1 MNAVER
7 WLRSHWFRI
16 LIAFVV
22 LAATVIEWAA
32 IPPVYPLNGVLS
44 GVSIACI
51 ILSPFL
57 PRVSGWLIIGTVVA
71 RLFVLDLSGPNPLW
85 AAYLALAIIGYDSSI
100 PVAIAALLVISFAE
114 CVPVAVDSFNAL
126 SATWLG
132 LVNYIAMFVFAT
144 MIGMA
149 LRWRRQRD
157 EIREQAMALE
167 RRQWEMDMLKRNI
180 RLGSRI
186 HDSASG
192 GLSYIALTAQR
203 QLRRI
208 GDDAERADERRDWRF
223 VNEQALAVLAEIHHV
238 IDLLEQPQRRRAD
251 AGKDSVSPGD
261 ASRTAPARQSM
272 PNVAETPPRRT
283 MIEMIDTAVRNAG
296 TSLDRL
302 GFHGRIDVRG
312 DLPDY
317 CAAESVR
324 AAANLIGEIA
334 ANITRHLTS
343 ESGDYC
349 LMITLGPKSIELM
362 ETNPLPSSEST
373 ESPESS
379 ESMASSM
386 PDITGK
392 TANLRPHGSGLEL
405 HRRIITDL
413 GGELNT
419 SAEDGDW
426 VVYARI
432 PLHGA
437 VAGGA

>member
-1 MNAVER
+1 MNAAER
-7 WLRSHWFRI
+7 WLRSHWFRV

-22 LAATVIEWAA
+22 LVATVIEWAA

-44 GVSIACI
+44 GASIVCI
-51 ILSPFL
+51 LLSPFL

-71 RLFVLDLSGPNPLW
+71 RLFILDLSGPNPLW

-100 PVAIAALLVISFAE
+100 PVAVAALLVISFAE
-114 CVPVAVDSFNAL
+114 CVPVAVNSFNAL

-167 RRQWEMDMLKRNI
+167 RRQWEMDMLRRNM

-208 GDDAERADERRDWRF
+208 GDDAERDAERRDWWF

-251 AGKDSVSPGD
+251 AGGDSVSPGD
-261 ASRTAPARQSM
+261 ASRTASACQSAPARRTI
-272 PNVAETPPRRT
+272 PNVGETPPRRT
-283 MIEMIDTAVRNAG
+283 TIEMIDDAVRNAG
-296 TSLDRL
+296 TRLDQL

-312 DLPDY
+312 DPPDD
-317 CAAESVR
+317 CDAESVS
-324 AAANLIGEIA
+324 AAVNLIGEIS
-334 ANITRHLTS
+334 ANITRHLIP

-349 LMITLGPKSIELM
+349 LMVTLGSKSIELM
-362 ETNPLPSSEST
+362 ETNPLPASES
-373 ESPESS
+373 SDSS
-379 ESMASSM
+379 ASLMSNK
-386 PDITGK
+386 TGR
-392 TANLRPHGSGLEL
+392 TAKLRSHGSGLAL

-437 VAGGA
+437 VVGGA